1 MAVGRQRRAEAETLT
16 ARLKHL
22 MHRVRT
28 GLRRSAVDYFR
39 GDGSDWIALAFL
51 LLTVPLIAV
60 TTLANS
66 VWCSPAALVLPIVAG
81 GLLLRPSSLL
91 GLYAAAATALIVE
104 SVQLGPYTEGPSRV
118 TPGVVLVV
126 AACGFFGLLI
136 AQFRSRVGVPW
147 RRGGTMLFDLR
158 ERIRVQSK
166 LPSLPHGWHRE
177 MALRPAGGQSF
188 SGDFV
193 VAARTNGGR
202 TMEVVLTDV
211 SGKGMDAG
219 SRALL
224 LSGAFGGLLGS
235 LPPHAFLPA
244 ANGYLLRQ
252 DWDEGFATSIHLVLD
267 LDSGDYE
274 LYSAGHPPGLQLSAG
289 SGRWEEKAAEGPLL
303 GVYDGAQFDP
313 VKGSLRPGDVLMLFT
328 DGLVETSDRD
338 IVEGI
343 DRLTGEADRYVAGG
357 FQGAAWHLIEAVA
370 KDVNDDRAL
379 LLVCREGPTSQ
390 SAPLA

>member
-1 MAVGRQRRAEAETLT
+1 MARGAAADSFTARQRKAVYRART
-16 ARLKHL
+16 A
-22 MHRVRT
+22 M
-28 GLRRSAVDYFR
+28 RRSAVDYFR
-39 GDGSDWIALAFL
+39 GGGSDRLALAGL
-51 LLTVPLIAV
+51 LLTIPAITWGTIVSAV
-60 TTLANS
+60 
-66 VWCSPAALVLPIVAG
+66 WFSPTALVLPIVAG
-81 GLLLRPSSLL
+81 GLLLRPASLL
-91 GLYAAAATALIVE
+91 CLYAVAAAALIVE
-104 SVQLGPYTEGPSRV
+104 SIALGPYAEGPARV
-118 TPGVVLVV
+118 TPGTVLVV

-136 AQFRSRVGVPW
+136 AQFRARVGVPW

-158 ERIRVQSK
+158 ERIRVQSA
-166 LPSLPHGWHRE
+166 LPRLPQGWHRE

-202 TMEVVLTDV
+202 TLEVVLTDV
-211 SGKGMDAG
+211 SGKGMDAA

-235 LPPHAFLPA
+235 LPPHGFLPA

-274 LYSAGHPPGLQLSAG
+274 LLSAGHLPALQLNAG
-289 SGRWEEKAAEGPLL
+289 TGRWEEKAAEGPLL

-313 VKGSLRPGDVLMLFT
+313 VKGTLRPGDVLMLFT
-328 DGLVETSDRD
+328 DGLVEASGRD
-338 IVEGI
+338 ISEGI
-343 DRLTGEADRYVAGG
+343 DRLTGEADRYVAPG
-357 FQGAAWHLIEAVA
+357 FEGAAWHLIEAVA

-379 LLVCREGPTSQ
+379 LLLRRRP
-390 SAPLA
+390 

>member
-1 MAVGRQRRAEAETLT
+1 MGRRGGVDSYA
-16 ARLKHL
+16 ARMRKSA
-22 MHRVRT
+22 HRVRVA
-28 GLRRSAVDYFR
+28 LRRSGVDYFR
-39 GDGSDWIALAFL
+39 GDGSDWIALAGL
-51 LLTVPLIAV
+51 LLTVPAIAFGTIV
-60 TTLANS
+60 NP
-66 VWCSPAALVLPIVAG
+66 VWCAPAALVLPIVAG
-81 GLLLRPSSLL
+81 GLLLRPASLL
-91 GLYAAAATALIVE
+91 SLYAAAAGALIVE
-104 SVQLGPYTEGPSRV
+104 SVVLGPYTQGPARV
-118 TPGVVLVV
+118 TPGTVLVV

-136 AQFRSRVGVPW
+136 AQFRARVGVPW

-158 ERIRVQSK
+158 ERIRVQSA
-166 LPSLPHGWHRE
+166 LPRLPAGWHRE

-202 TMEVVLTDV
+202 TLEVLLTDV

-235 LPPHAFLPA
+235 LPPHGFLPA
-244 ANGYLLRQ
+244 ANAYLLRQ

-267 LDSGDYE
+267 LESGDYE
-274 LYSAGHPPGLQLSAG
+274 LLSAGHLPALQLHAG

-303 GVYDGAQFDP
+303 GVYDGAEFHP

-328 DGLVETSDRD
+328 DGLVESADRD
-338 IVEGI
+338 IAEGI
-343 DRLTGEADRYVAGG
+343 DRLTGEADRYVAAG
-357 FQGAAWHLIEAVA
+357 FEGAAWHLIEACA

-379 LLVCREGPTSQ
+379 LLISRKG
-390 SAPLA
+390 

>member
-1 MAVGRQRRAEAETLT
+1 MTGGAETPT
-16 ARLKHL
+16 ARMRKAL
-22 MHRVRT
+22 HRVRT
-28 GLRRSAVDYFR
+28 SVRKAGVDYFR
-39 GDGSDWIALAFL
+39 GDGSDWLALSALLLSVPALAIGTIAL
-51 LLTVPLIAV
+51 PE
-60 TTLANS
+60 
-66 VWCSPAALVLPIVAG
+66 WCAPAALVLPIVAG
-81 GLLLRPSSLL
+81 GLLLRPASLL

-104 SVQLGPYTEGPSRV
+104 SAVLDPYAYGADRV
-118 TPGVVLVV
+118 TPGTILVV
-126 AACGFFGLLI
+126 AAVGFLGLLI

-166 LPSLPHGWHRE
+166 LPKLPRGWHRE

-202 TMEVVLTDV
+202 SLEVVLTDV
-211 SGKGMDAG
+211 SGKGMDAA

-252 DWDEGFATSIHLVLD
+252 DWDEGFATSVHLVLD

-274 LYSAGHPPGLQLSAG
+274 LFSAGHVPGLHLSAG
-289 SGRWEEKAAEGPLL
+289 SGRWDEKAAEGPLL
-303 GVYDGAQFDP
+303 GVYDGAEFHS
-313 VKGSLRPGDVLMLFT
+313 VKGRLRPGDVLMLFT
-328 DGLVETSDRD
+328 DGLVETSERELT
-338 IVEGI
+338 EGM
-343 DRLTGEADRYVAGG
+343 DRLTGEADRYVTTG
-357 FQGAAWHLIEAVA
+357 FAGAAWHLIEAVA

-379 LLVCREGPTSQ
+379 LLICRDRRD
-390 SAPLA
+390 

>member
-1 MAVGRQRRAEAETLT
+1 MRKRWHRA
-16 ARLKHL
+16 
-22 MHRVRT
+22 RT
-28 GLRRSAVDYFR
+28 GLRKSAVDYFR
-39 GDGSDWIALAFL
+39 GDGSDWVAFAGL
-51 LLTVPLIAV
+51 FLTVPAIAV
-60 TTLANS
+60 GTI
-66 VWCSPAALVLPIVAG
+66 VGPEWCDPAALVLPVIAG
-81 GLLLRPSSLL
+81 GLVLRPATLL
-91 GLYAAAATALIVE
+91 LLYASATAALVVE
-104 SVQLGPYTEGPSRV
+104 SLVLGSGPTSQVPVGV
-118 TPGVVLVV
+118 TPGTVLTV
-126 AACGFFGLLI
+126 AAAGLFGLVI

-158 ERIRVQSK
+158 ERIRVQSRLPH
-166 LPSLPHGWHRE
+166 LPSGWHHE

-193 VAARTNGGR
+193 VAARTHGGR
-202 TMEVVLTDV
+202 TLEVVLTDV

-274 LYSAGHPPGLQLSAG
+274 LFSAGHLPAVQLH
-289 SGRWEEKAAEGPLL
+289 SGTGQWEEKAAEGPLL
-303 GVYDGAQFDP
+303 GVYDGGQFDP
-313 VKGSLRPGDVLMLFT
+313 VKGSLAPGDVLMLYT
-328 DGLVETSDRD
+328 DGLVEAAGRD
-338 IVEGI
+338 LSEGI
-343 DRLTGEADRYVAGG
+343 DRLTGEADRYVPGG
-357 FQGAAWHLIEAVA
+357 FEGAAWHLIEAVA

-379 LLVCREGPTSQ
+379 LLLCRAAPAPAIPRPARAEFPSVPSKDH
-390 SAPLA
+390 SA

>member
-1 MAVGRQRRAEAETLT
+1 MTSGPGTETLT
-16 ARLKHL
+16 ARVHKGL
-22 MHRVRT
+22 HRARVGVRKA
-28 GLRRSAVDYFR
+28 GVDYFR
-39 GDGSDWIALAFL
+39 GEGSDLFALAALLFAIPAIAAGTLWRPEWIA
-51 LLTVPLIAV
+51 
-60 TTLANS
+60 
-66 VWCSPAALVLPIVAG
+66 PAALVLPVIAG
-81 GLLLRPSSLL
+81 GLLLRPANLL
-91 GLYAAAATALIVE
+91 VLYGASAAALVVEAALF
-104 SVQLGPYTEGPSRV
+104 GPYEEGPDRI
-118 TPGVVLVV
+118 TPGTVLVV
-126 AACGFFGLLI
+126 AAVGLFGLLI

-166 LPSLPHGWHRE
+166 LPRLPKGWHHE

-193 VAARTNGGR
+193 VASRTHGGNIL
-202 TMEVVLTDV
+202 EVVLTDV
-211 SGKGMDAG
+211 SGKGMDAA

-235 LPPHAFLPA
+235 LPPHGFLPA

-267 LDSGDYE
+267 LESGDYE
-274 LYSAGHPPGLQLSAG
+274 LLSAGHLPALQLSAG
-289 SGRWEEKAAEGPLL
+289 SGRWEEKPGDGPLL

-313 VKGSLRPGDVLMLFT
+313 VKGTLRPGDVLMLFT
-328 DGLVETSDRD
+328 DGLVEAADRD
-338 IVEGI
+338 IAEGI

-357 FQGAAWHLIEAVA
+357 FAGAAWHLIEAVA

-379 LLVCREGPTSQ
+379 LLICRD
-390 SAPLA
+390 A